1 MPVQET
7 ADGIAE
13 LHDAQLPG
21 GGVIVNLVRPRD
33 LNADQL
39 KAVREGT
46 VDRRGLA
53 DDLTE
58 VGLEVDDAL
67 IDGLLEEGRHHAERR
82 QLEDR
87 QRNLIEAMGVPTTDL
102 PRLPSGV
109 DMVRLYALAGMLR
122 AQGLTRSEENTS
134 VLKSSMRI

>member
-13 LHDAQLPG
+13 LHDAQLPV

-67 IDGLLEEGRHHAERR
+67 IDG
-82 QLEDR
+82 
-87 QRNLIEAMGVPTTDL
+87 
-102 PRLPSGV
+102 
-109 DMVRLYALAGMLR
+109 
-122 AQGLTRSEENTS
+122 RSEEHTS
-134 VLKSSMRI
+134 ELQSLLRISYAVFCLKQKTHTIH

>member
-87 QRNLIEAMGVPTTDL
+87 QRTLIEAMGVPTLEL

-109 DMVRLYALAGMLR
+109 DMGGPHQLP
-122 AQGLTRSEENTS
+122 GLVARQESDERT
-134 VLKSSMRI
+134 